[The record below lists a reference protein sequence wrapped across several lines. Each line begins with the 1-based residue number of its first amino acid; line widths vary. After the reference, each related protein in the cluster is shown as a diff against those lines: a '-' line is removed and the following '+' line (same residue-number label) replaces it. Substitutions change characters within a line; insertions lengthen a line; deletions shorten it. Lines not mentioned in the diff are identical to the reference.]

1 VKIACIIR
9 CFFQKW
15 NRIGTEVEWKW
26 NRLGL
31 IYSKLSITTETE
43 VEQNWNG
50 SGTES
55 YTVNNGK
62 TRFCQHTDLQRFNY

>member
-1 VKIACIIR
+1 MK
-9 CFFQKW
+9 
-15 NRIGTEVEWKW
+15 
-26 NRLGL
+26 
-31 IYSKLSITTETE
+31 

-62 TRFCQHTDLQRFNY
+62 TRFCQHTDLQRFNDWLKFG